1 MNVSTDKKTNWKIK
15 IFCEYIDERR
25 GFLSVTDIIWI
36 NFSEE
41 DLNLIAQR
49 RQDEENR
56 NASKA
61 NHLKFESCET
71 TEKYKKFIGNSNGM
85 FIVESENMQSGGQV
99 EWENQYRLRHLTT
112 NYYLKLGED
121 LNSHSVSEV
130 SKEEHSCFLTLEKGV
145 DNASSF

>member
-1 MNVSTDKKTNWKIK
+1 
-15 IFCEYIDERR
+15 
-25 GFLSVTDIIWI
+25 
-36 NFSEE
+36 
-41 DLNLIAQR
+41 
-49 RQDEENR
+49 
-56 NASKA
+56 
-61 NHLKFESCET
+61 
-71 TEKYKKFIGNSNGM
+71 M